1 MEEKVVNFHFLL
13 AYLSS
18 QSDPVFGDPCA
29 HDGDEDLKEGAAQE
43 RLALLVSD
51 ALKDDRSQD
60 ADARDGDGGMVMAM
74 VIMMVMRLWSLSCF
88 FLSSQIYVFTKV
100 FIFQGLERAVST
112 FIFTVNSLNGFF
124 YIWES

>member
-60 ADARDGDGGMVMAM
+60 ADARDGDGDGDGDGDHDGDEAVEPQ
-74 VIMMVMRLWSLSCF
+74 LF
-88 FLSSQIYVFTKV
+88 FLSSQIYIFTKV